1 MSKDQKTRVIKYVTS
16 FLLGGGLAY
25 LYLALR
31 DFPSEDAVENYRMLA
46 DATTVPGILFIMSG
60 ALVWASSL
68 GALDGVSFAL
78 GKVFRSLIPGA
89 RLREDEKYADF
100 VERRREKAKKSS
112 GYGFLFITG
121 AVFMAVSLFFSL
133 MFYR

>member
-68 GALDGVSFAL
+68 GALDGVSYAL
-78 GKVFRSLIPGA
+78 GKAVRALIPGG
-89 RLREDEKYADF
+89 RFREDEKYADY
-100 VERRREKAKKSS
+100 VERRREKAKKSA
-112 GYGFLFITG
+112 GPRFLFVTG
-121 AVFMAVSLFFSL
+121 AVFMVISLFFVF

>member
-1 MSKDQKTRVIKYVTS
+1 MDQKLKRNLITYGTS
-16 FLLGGGLAY
+16 FLLGGGLVY

-31 DFPSEDAVENYRMLA
+31 DFPADDAVENYRMLA
-46 DATTVPGILFIMSG
+46 DATTVPGILFLMSG

-68 GALDGVSFAL
+68 GALDGISYAL
-78 GKVFRSLIPGA
+78 GKAVRALIPGG
-89 RLREDEKYADF
+89 RFREDEKYADY

-112 GYGFLFITG
+112 GYRFLFVVG
-121 AVFMAVSLFFSL
+121 AVFMVVSLFFIL